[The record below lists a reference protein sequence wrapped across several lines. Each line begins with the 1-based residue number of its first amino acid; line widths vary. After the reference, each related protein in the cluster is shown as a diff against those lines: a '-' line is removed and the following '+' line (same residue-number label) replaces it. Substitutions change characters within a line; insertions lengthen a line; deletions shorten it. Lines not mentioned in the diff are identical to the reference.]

1 MHIYIMKWKILLCLI
16 FCLQGA
22 TLKSFAQEQLLNMA
36 KEFMLKEDFAK
47 AAELYQKVYEL
58 NPNDNAIATIY
69 VEALVGLKEYKQ
81 AEKITKGLLKKN
93 KTDIDLT
100 LLLAKI
106 YLAKGDDKKARN
118 VLDDLMD
125 ENSNNEKSVRI
136 IALLFE
142 KNNLNNYA
150 VEMYERAIKK
160 SGDPFLF
167 AQELSVL
174 YDKKGDFEKATES
187 LLNLAAQQP
196 DQLESVKGSLLR
208 LFTQKDKVET
218 VRKKIIQRI
227 NEQGESVI
235 YPDILSWL
243 YIQQNDYDEAFIQ
256 IKALDIRLKEE
267 GKRPLQFAKIAT
279 KEKKYSAAIQAL
291 AYIIELGK
299 EKMYY
304 NAATNEKLNT
314 LRSQLF
320 DNAKYSKADVAKVID
335 GYKEYFENNPAAKNT
350 EAITAF
356 AAMQARYANDVE
368 GAINTLTTF
377 VSKPNIPALLKGRA
391 KLDLGDYQLIAGN
404 NWESTL
410 IYSQVDKDFKNDVLG
425 EEARFRNAKLS
436 YYIGD
441 YTWAQG
447 QLDVL
452 KASTSELIANDALN
466 LSVLITENIPSDSI
480 MTPLEM
486 FSRAELLIF
495 QNKIS
500 EATVTLDSISSGFPQ
515 HPLMDDVLMTRATIA
530 FKQQKFNDAL
540 EAYKLVYTNYADD
553 ILADD
558 AIYQSAMI
566 LENQL
571 DKKDEAQ
578 KLYEKII
585 LDFPGSSYN
594 GESRKAFRK
603 LRGDVLN

>member
-1 MHIYIMKWKILLCLI
+1 MKWRILICLI
-16 FCLQGA
+16 FCLHVA

-36 KEFMLKEDFAK
+36 KEFMLKQDFAK

-58 NPNDNAIATIY
+58 NPDDNSIATIY
-69 VEALVGLKEYKQ
+69 VEALVGLKEYKL

-106 YLAKGDDKKARN
+106 YLTKGDDKKARK

-125 ENSNNEKSVRI
+125 EKSNNEKSVKT
-136 IALLFE
+136 IATLFE
-142 KNNLNNYA
+142 KNNLIDYA
-150 VEMYERAIKK
+150 IEMYERAIKK

-174 YDKKGDFEKATES
+174 YDKKGDFERATES

-196 DQLESVKGSLLR
+196 EQLESVKGSLLR
-208 LFTQKDKVET
+208 LFTQKDKLET

-243 YIQQNDYDEAFIQ
+243 YIQQNDYEEAFVQ

-267 GKRPLQFAKIAT
+267 GRRPLQFAKIAS
-279 KEKKYSAAIQAL
+279 KEKKYAAALQAL
-291 AYIIELGK
+291 IYIIGLGK

-320 DNAKYSKADVAKVID
+320 DNSKYTEADVARVIE
-335 GYKEYFENNPAAKNT
+335 GYKEYFENNPTAKNT
-350 EAITAF
+350 DATVAY
-356 AAMQARYANDVE
+356 AALQARYANDVE

-377 VSKPNIPALLKGRA
+377 VSKPNIPVLLKGRA
-391 KLDLGDYQLIAGN
+391 KLDLGDYQLITGN

-480 MTPLEM
+480 MIPLEM

-495 QNKIS
+495 QNKIND
-500 EATVTLDSISSGFPQ
+500 ATKTLDSISGGFPQ

-540 EAYKLVYTNYADD
+540 EAYKQVYTNYADD

-571 DKKDEAQ
+571 DKKEEAQ

-585 LDFPGSSYN
+585 LDFPGSSYS